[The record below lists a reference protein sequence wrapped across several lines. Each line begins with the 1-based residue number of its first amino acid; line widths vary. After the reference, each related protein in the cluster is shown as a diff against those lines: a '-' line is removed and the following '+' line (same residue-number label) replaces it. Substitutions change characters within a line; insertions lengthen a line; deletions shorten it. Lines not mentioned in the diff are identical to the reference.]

1 MIMEMMINDGDN
13 NDGANLFSK
22 KALEVAALHPSD
34 GHDHHDDGDD
44 HDHGDDD
51 HDNNGD
57 NNDGVN
63 LASKR
68 FLVVMMVM
76 MIMMVVIMMGHDK
89 DDILKT
95 G

>member
-34 GHDHHDDGDD
+34 DHDHHDDGDD

-51 HDNNGD
+51 HDNN
-57 NNDGVN
+57 GVN